1 MFHPRIL
8 RLRYAGIVYGLLLL
22 GLVLRLAKIAINAS
36 GDSFPVFSNQ
46 ITGTRRARRAVQCML
61 HASDS
66 QRTSSTARGK
76 QGSVS
81 QSWSRGRHRLAS
93 RRDPLALLATAC
105 AVVRSC
111 TSSDPLPHPLCLS
124 TKEPRGCV
132 SICNTS
138 SPRRPALRAR
148 LSNMMLDPPKPRSSS
163 PELPNT
169 HPCARANGMA
179 PALTPGAAAS
189 EAHLSPR
196 SPEPLPPSPMVPR
209 RAARIA
215 HAMVLSCVAVRRGCA
230 AAARW
235 RRLARRR
242 RRAPL
247 LTRRGL
253 AARSA
258 RLPGRRPP
266 ARS

>member
-1 MFHPRIL
+1 MGCRECFDGN
-8 RLRYAGIVYGLLLL
+8 RLKPQGGASS
-22 GLVLRLAKIAINAS
+22 RLALQ
-36 GDSFPVFSNQ
+36 PTV
-46 ITGTRRARRAVQCML
+46 
-61 HASDS
+61 
-66 QRTSSTARGK
+66 
-76 QGSVS
+76 SV
-81 QSWSRGRHRLAS
+81 A
-93 RRDPLALLATAC
+93 
-105 AVVRSC
+105 
-111 TSSDPLPHPLCLS
+111 PLPHRPLRRSRCGERALTRLFQIS
-124 TKEPRGCV
+124 LPYLTYFWERHPGVPV
-132 SICNTS
+132 SICNMRM
-138 SPRRPALRAR
+138 PRRPALRAR
-148 LSNMMLDPPKPRSSS
+148 LSTMMFDCPEPRSSS

-169 HPCARANGMA
+169 HPCTRANGMA
-179 PALTPGAAAS
+179 TAPTPRSAGAAPS
-189 EAHLSPR
+189 DAHLSPR